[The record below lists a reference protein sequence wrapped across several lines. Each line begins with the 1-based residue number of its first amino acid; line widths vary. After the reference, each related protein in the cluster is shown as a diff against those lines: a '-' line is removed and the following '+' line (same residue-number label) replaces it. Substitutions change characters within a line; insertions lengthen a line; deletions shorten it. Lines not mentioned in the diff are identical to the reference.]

1 MTEIYDNVL
10 DFNEIQTLL
19 DWFNI
24 NDTLVDDRMDV
35 RSKKPDWNLQS
46 WPQSLVEKA
55 LDHVLDYPYQVEVV
69 LFYGSRISFKLHADS
84 GNGDGQQLY
93 KNVLIPL
100 YTEGPA
106 TTVVFDNYWY
116 GPHTRFG
123 KMPVSPFAYNLPGKN
138 GNLEFVEDIRVLLE
152 QCCHS
157 PELVDKFLVNDD
169 FVESLQKIVDLRSGI
184 GAREPDGWVT
194 DYSHIKN
201 YQSDVEFDKDLH
213 KKYFD
218 HLPIENLH
226 GLTVEKI
233 VKWQPGQ
240 VATFDRNQLHCAGS
254 GHQYKVGISIFTYR

>member
-1 MTEIYDNVL
+1 MTEIHDNVL
-10 DFNEIQTLL
+10 SPTEIQTLL
-19 DWFNI
+19 DWFHIKDN
-24 NDTLVDDRMDV
+24 LVDDRMDV
-35 RSKKPDWNLQS
+35 CSKKPEWNSHS
-46 WPQSLVEKA
+46 WPQPLVEKA
-55 LDHVLDYPYQVEVV
+55 LDCVLAEPYRVEVV

-84 GNGDGQQLY
+84 GNGDRQQLY

-100 YTEGPA
+100 YSEGPA

-123 KMPVSPFAYNLPGKN
+123 KVPVSPFAYNLPGKN

-152 QCCHS
+152 QCRQY
-157 PELVDKFLVNDD
+157 PNLVDKFLVNDD
-169 FVESLQKIVDLRSGI
+169 FVKSLQKIVDLRSGI

-194 DYSHIKN
+194 DYNQIKN
-201 YQSDVEFDKDLH
+201 YQPNLEFDKDLH
-213 KKYFD
+213 KKYLD

-233 VKWQPGQ
+233 IEWQPGQ

-254 GHQYKVGISIFTYR
+254 GHQYKIGISIFTYR